1 MNSKTVSF
9 KKIQYLVNSMKKK
22 VYLLKNILFLGKY
35 LRKNIKIEK
44 TEKKEKMNRKVHFE
58 DMKLK

>member
-1 MNSKTVSF
+1 
-9 KKIQYLVNSMKKK
+9 MKKK